1 MPCLLITITWEL
13 GLQSVDSLALTVISG
28 ARYPEVVIDWNPMP
42 VAHIDWV
49 CALLY
54 QGLAAVWQTFA
65 YLLTL

>member
-1 MPCLLITITWEL
+1 MPRLLITITWEL